1 VRTACSSTSYPSEVA
16 MSTEPEPM
24 ISDEDEPP
32 PVLGSWRNIYALLIG
47 ELLAITALLYALRLW
62 LS

>member
-1 VRTACSSTSYPSEVA
+1 MA
-16 MSTEPEPM
+16 MSTEPEP
-24 ISDEDEPP
+24 IVSDEDEPP